1 MNKFPFYNC
10 SPCAKTH
17 EILHEL
23 LDSMDAGLSV
33 RFTIDKAK
41 NGKHMQAVE
50 YMLQLLAGKGADYKR
65 QVLHDWYLLMDLE
78 QFSKKYP
85 LREKNNVD
93 RLLKKQEKW
102 AKETGISFT
111 PTIFINGNE
120 LPGQYTADDL
130 IFVLRGF
137 EWKEGII

>member
-1 MNKFPFYNC
+1 
-10 SPCAKTH
+10 
-17 EILHEL
+17 
-23 LDSMDAGLSV
+23 MDAGLSV